1 MEPRFSSLATA
12 LEGAQALASLL
23 ILLLNSLFFNP
34 VKMITSQIKKMVIL
48 PTEKIIICTIKQIEV
63 GKIKAYLK
71 HESTLHAVQFQTF
84 LSGISWYL
92 CSKLILAANKF
103 ESMFPRPSLE
113 LLVTLAW
120 TPLVAL
126 DVAVQVCL
134 LAYTM
139 AFQCALYL
147 LYVGLF
153 VLCHLVGDHSKLEK
167 TGLPQKR
174 IVVKPRPKENIVNDA
189 CRTFT
194 FFNFNSYIFND
205 VKTEEEEKMRSFSDE
220 SGYLSESELL
230 VDDSF

>member
-12 LEGAQALASLL
+12 LEGTQALASLF
-23 ILLLNSLFFNP
+23 ILLLNNLLCNP
-34 VKMITSQIKKMVIL
+34 VKMITSQIKKMAIFS
-48 PTEKIIICTIKQIEV
+48 TERIFTCTIKQVEV
-63 GKIKAYLK
+63 GKIKDYLK
-71 HESTLHAVQFQTF
+71 YVKSTLHAVQFKTL
-84 LSGISWYL
+84 LSGLSWHL
-92 CSKLILAANKF
+92 SSKLIPAAKKF
-103 ESMFPRPSLE
+103 PLPSLE

-167 TGLPQKR
+167 TGLPQRR
-174 IVVKPRPKENIVNDA
+174 IVVKPRVRENIVNDA

-194 FFNFNSYIFND
+194 FFNMDSYIFND
-205 VKTEEEEKMRSFSDE
+205 VETEEEEKMRAFSDE